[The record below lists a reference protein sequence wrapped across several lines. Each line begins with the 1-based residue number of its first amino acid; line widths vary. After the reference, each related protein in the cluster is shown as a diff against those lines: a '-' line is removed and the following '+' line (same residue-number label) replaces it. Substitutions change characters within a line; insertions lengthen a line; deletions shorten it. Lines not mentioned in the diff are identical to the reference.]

1 MKNDTR
7 IQSVVSNT
15 QPKEPGFQG
24 GLALCGRLGQALRYR
39 RLRRLSRGSADPR
52 ES

>member
-24 GLALCGRLGQALRYR
+24 GDSHCVGG
-39 RLRRLSRGSADPR
+39 
-52 ES
+52 

>member
-7 IQSVVSNT
+7 IQFVVSNT

-24 GLALCGRLGQALRYR
+24 GLGRCGGVGEALC
-39 RLRRLSRGSADPR
+39 
-52 ES
+52 